1 MAHDVLDLFHP
12 AVAAWF
18 RESFAEPTPAQARG
32 WPQIAAGKN
41 TLILAPTGSGK
52 TLAAFLHA
60 IDELVS
66 RAPDAVEQRGVHALY
81 VSPAK
86 ALAND
91 IERNLDPLLAGVR
104 ACAARMNVEAADVTV
119 GIRTGDTTSSER
131 QKMARR
137 PPNLLITTPESLH
150 LLLSSPRARD
160 MLRTVREVIVDEIHA
175 VAATKRGTFLAL
187 LLERLDALAT
197 PPPVRIGLSAT
208 QRPLERIGRFLGG
221 YGADGAPR
229 RVDVVDA
236 GLRRDLDLRVESPV
250 DDMTVLPSPDGIGPT
265 IWPAIHER
273 LLEAVEEHASTLIFA
288 NNRRLVERIA
298 AEMNRLAGHSLVRAH
313 HGSLSKAHR
322 HEIERELKA
331 GRLPALVATSSLE
344 LGIDVGAI
352 DLVCQVEAPTSV
364 ASALQRV
371 GRAGHVYRETSKGRM
386 IPKTRDD
393 LVRMAGV
400 ARAMRAGEISAVR
413 PPENALDVLAQQ
425 IVAMVA
431 LDDWPVDALYAR
443 VRQAYP
449 YHALPRAAFDGVLDL
464 VSGRF
469 RSPTVYALRPR
480 VAWDRARGLLQAL
493 PGSRQAVVLN
503 GGTIPDSGQY
513 PMVLGDG
520 KTKLGEL
527 DEEFVFERRLGQTI
541 LLGTSRWRLL
551 EIGTDR
557 VIVEPSEDLA
567 AVMPFWKGDG
577 LGHDAEFGRRLGE
590 LLRLCRERIDDPGFE
605 PWLEG
610 ECALD
615 PAAAR
620 NLAAY
625 LRDQCGRGGGLPDDR
640 TILVDAFRDE
650 RGDERV
656 AILSPYGRAFHRAL
670 LLAVQGTLRSEGAEM
685 RQAIFSNAGILCR
698 PGSLGANG
706 LVRALWSLAAEDVEE
721 RVTAELEHTPFFA
734 LRFRQNAARAL
745 LLPRA
750 RPGRRTPLWL
760 QRLRAHDLLGYAS
773 DHPDLPIVAE
783 TYREILEDLLPIDAL
798 RDLLERMATGDAR
811 FVVRRDPRPSPFAAS
826 LLFDFTAAF
835 FYDEDQPAP
844 SGDGRLGRDE
854 MVALLRGKGDRL
866 SFDAEAAAI
875 LDDRMQ
881 AVAEFNRA
889 RDGVELVDL
898 LRRVGDLSEDEL
910 RERCAPAA
918 LDALPDLTADGRVV
932 VAEVR
937 GARPRRRFVGAEDAE
952 RYARWGDDDVRD
964 VVRRYLAERAGSTR
978 EAVSER
984 YAGGERAIDDLVRM
998 GAIVEVSLSNGE
1010 RRLIDP
1016 EVLVGLRRLSLA
1028 RRRRRVC
1035 PASPAAFSASVVRR
1049 LGVGV
1054 GQVGEDAAGDALL
1067 QLAGVA
1073 LPPEAWEDVLAA
1085 RLERFGVER
1094 LDHLVRDGSAI
1105 WRGRSGGGVGSIA
1118 FAAPDVA
1125 WILGAPETT
1134 RPSVGSAARIVDH
1147 LDEAGASYLHQIA
1160 AALDVPP
1167 SEVAAALW
1175 TLIWDGWVTN
1185 DSVAP
1190 AWAGRPDLRLWRGRK
1205 RPSWGGGRWSVRSGI
1220 DRGES
1225 DDDVRTRLRIL
1236 LDRYGVLSRELCERE
1251 PIGPRWRTAYP
1262 ILSRMEWRG
1271 DVDRG
1276 LFVTGLSGPQF
1287 AAPGVADELA
1297 AAGGVAD
1304 ERFVLVNVL
1313 DPANVWGDVLPVR
1326 APDGVR
1332 YAVRHHPGNHLVLR
1346 DGRPVLAVENRGERL
1361 IPLVDLGDDERRGA
1375 IGILAKLVGGRHRAA
1390 IRVRTWAGRPV
1401 TETPAAADLER
1412 LGFMREDRAMI
1423 LYRSFG
1429 GEG

>member
-1 MAHDVLDLFHP
+1 
-12 AVAAWF
+12 
-18 RESFAEPTPAQARG
+18 
-32 WPQIAAGKN
+32 
-41 TLILAPTGSGK
+41 
-52 TLAAFLHA
+52 
-60 IDELVS
+60 
-66 RAPDAVEQRGVHALY
+66 
-81 VSPAK
+81 
-86 ALAND
+86 
-91 IERNLDPLLAGVR
+91 
-104 ACAARMNVEAADVTV
+104 
-119 GIRTGDTTSSER
+119 
-131 QKMARR
+131 
-137 PPNLLITTPESLH
+137 
-150 LLLSSPRARD
+150 
-160 MLRTVREVIVDEIHA
+160 
-175 VAATKRGTFLAL
+175 
-187 LLERLDALAT
+187 
-197 PPPVRIGLSAT
+197 
-208 QRPLERIGRFLGG
+208 
-221 YGADGAPR
+221 
-229 RVDVVDA
+229 
-236 GLRRDLDLRVESPV
+236 
-250 DDMTVLPSPDGIGPT
+250 
-265 IWPAIHER
+265 
-273 LLEAVEEHASTLIFA
+273 
-288 NNRRLVERIA
+288 
-298 AEMNRLAGHSLVRAH
+298 
-313 HGSLSKAHR
+313 
-322 HEIERELKA
+322 
-331 GRLPALVATSSLE
+331 
-344 LGIDVGAI
+344 
-352 DLVCQVEAPTSV
+352 
-364 ASALQRV
+364 
-371 GRAGHVYRETSKGRM
+371 M

-443 VRQAYP
+443 VRRAYP
-449 YHALPRAAFDGVLDL
+449 YRALPREAFDGVLGL

-469 RSPTVYALRPR
+469 RSPTVHALRPR
-480 VAWDRARGLLQAL
+480 VAWDRARGVLEAL

-520 KTKLGEL
+520 KTRLGEL
-527 DEEFVFERRLGQTI
+527 DEEFVFERRIGQTI

-590 LLRLCRERIDDPGFE
+590 LLRLCSERIDDPDFE
-605 PWLEG
+605 PWLAD

-615 PAAAR
+615 PSAAR

-625 LRDQCGRGGGLPDDR
+625 LRDQCERGGVLPDDR
-640 TILVDAFRDE
+640 TILVDAFHDE

-670 LLAVQGTLRSEGAEM
+670 LLAVQGTLRSEGVEM
-685 RQAIFSNAGILCR
+685 RQAVFSNAGVLCR
-698 PGSLGANG
+698 PGPLGTAG
-706 LVRALWSLAAEDVEE
+706 LVRALRSLAAEDVEE
-721 RVTAELEHTPFFA
+721 RITAELEHTPFFA

-783 TYREILEDLLPIDAL
+783 TYREILEDLLPLDAL
-798 RDLLERMATGDAR
+798 RDLLERTATGDAR

-835 FYDEDQPAP
+835 FYDEDQPVP
-844 SGDGRLGRDE
+844 VRGGRLGRDE

-866 SFDAEAAAI
+866 SFDAEAARV

-881 AVAEFNRA
+881 GVAEFNRA

-910 RERCAPAA
+910 RERGAPAA
-918 LDALPDLTADGRVV
+918 LDALPDLAADGRVV
-932 VAEVR
+932 SVEVR
-937 GARPRRRFVGAEDAE
+937 GVRPRRRFVAAEDAE
-952 RYARWGDDDVRD
+952 CYARWDDDDVRD
-964 VVRRYLAERAGSTR
+964 VVRRYVAQRAGATR
-978 EAVSER
+978 EAVLER
-984 YAGGERAIDDLVRM
+984 YAGGERALDDLVRE

-1028 RRRRRVC
+1028 RRRRRVSA
-1035 PASPAAFSASVVRR
+1035 ASPTAFAASVVRR
-1049 LGVGV
+1049 QGVGA
-1054 GQVGEDAAGDALL
+1054 GRVGEDAEREVLL

-1073 LPPEAWEDVLAA
+1073 LPVEVWEDVLAA
-1085 RLERFGVER
+1085 RLEGFGIER
-1094 LDHLVRDGSAI
+1094 LDRMVRDGAAI
-1105 WRGRSGGGVGSIA
+1105 WRGRSGSGPGSIA
-1118 FAAPDVA
+1118 FAAPDEA

-1134 RPSVGSAARIVDH
+1134 RPSTGTTGRIVDH
-1147 LDEAGASYLHQIA
+1147 LDDAGASYLHQIA
-1160 AALDVPP
+1160 AGLDAPP
-1167 SEVAAALW
+1167 SEAAASLW
-1175 TLIWDGWVTN
+1175 ALIWDGWVTN
-1185 DSVAP
+1185 DSIAP
-1190 AWAGRPDLRLWRGRK
+1190 AWAGRPDPRLWRGRK
-1205 RPSWGGGRWSVRSGI
+1205 RPSWGGGRWSLRVEA

-1225 DDDVRTRLRIL
+1225 EDDVRARLWIL

-1251 PIGPRWRTAYP
+1251 SIGPRWRVAYP

-1304 ERFVLVNVL
+1304 ERFVLLNAL

-1326 APDGVR
+1326 TPDGDR
-1332 YAVRHHPGNHLVLR
+1332 YALRHHSGNGLVLR
-1346 DGRPVLAVENRGERL
+1346 DGRPILAVENRGERL
-1361 IPLVDLGDDERRGA
+1361 IPLVELDADERRGA
-1375 IGILAKLVGGRHRAA
+1375 IGVLASLVRGRRRAA

-1423 LYRSFG
+1423 LYRGFG
-1429 GEG
+1429 GEK